1 MKKLS
6 KYYFGNLFTPETNA
20 LLEVIVPLLTPQ
32 IPHYV
37 SKFYKELM
45 EDEASAYYLDNQLV
59 EQRLTTEMSK
69 WLVQT
74 LEPKEEIQ
82 MPDSLRFQQRIGE
95 VHARIDVP
103 MTLVTSAMTILKD
116 EMFRTL
122 VTAPTLDTEQ
132 KVSAVSLIN
141 KILDAAL
148 SLINESYLRGRVQS
162 ERSNVEYRGASSA
175 HELALEIERVKT
187 SLYNWMTRKII
198 SVMKNERRQ
207 SDSVYTNDFGLWIKH
222 KLPLIC
228 SNPVRY
234 ADILKALEKA
244 DKLRAVLADRSVEHT
259 QEEMKEFTETL
270 HEVIWLLTDEADSNI
285 EKASR
290 QDTVTHL
297 LERRFLN
304 TIMQQETQ
312 IAMQSNSTYSVIMVD
327 VDHFK
332 KINDRYGH
340 QVGDQV
346 LSRVGKTLKAEIRLT
361 DYAFRYG
368 GEEILVLAPEL
379 DLEAAIQLAER
390 LRIALETQK
399 IELGNNQSL
408 HVTASFGVASFKGH
422 PDFLHLINEADAK
435 MYEAKGAGRNC
446 VRF

>member
-1 MKKLS
+1 MRKLT
-6 KYYFGNLFTPETNA
+6 KYYYGNLFTPETNA
-20 LLEVIVPLLTPQ
+20 LLELILPLLSPHIPQ
-32 IPHYV
+32 YV
-37 SKFYKELM
+37 GKFYAELM
-45 EDEASAYYLDNQLV
+45 EDEASAYFLDNELV
-59 EQRLTTEMSK
+59 EQRLTSELSK
-69 WLVQT
+69 WLLQT
-74 LEPKEEIQ
+74 LAPKEQSQI
-82 MPDSLRFQQRIGE
+82 PDSLRFQQRIGE

-103 MTLVTSAMTILKD
+103 MTLVSSAMTILKE

-122 VTAPTLDTEQ
+122 VSATTLDTEQ
-132 KVSAVSLIN
+132 KVGSVTLIN
-141 KILDAAL
+141 KILDAAV
-148 SLINESYLRGRVQS
+148 SLINESYLRGRVQN

-198 SVMKNERRQ
+198 SVMKGERRH
-207 SDSVYTNDFGLWIKH
+207 SDSIYTNDFGLWIKH
-222 KLPLIC
+222 KLPLIS
-228 SNPVRY
+228 SNTNRY
-234 ADILKALEKA
+234 ANILKALEKA

-312 IAMQSNSTYSVIMVD
+312 IAMQSHSTYSVIMVD

-332 KINDRYGH
+332 KINDKYGH

-346 LSRVGKTLKAEIRLT
+346 LGRVGKTLKGEIRLT

-368 GEEILVLAPEL
+368 GEEILILTPEL
-379 DLEAAIQLAER
+379 DLSAAVELAER

-399 IELGNNQSL
+399 VELGNNQSL
-408 HVTASFGVASFKGH
+408 HITASFGVASFKGH

-446 VRF
+446 VRH